1 MQPVLLSGKI
11 QLLKHQLHSTVHSS
25 CPLIQ
30 YPLLLPFPVN
40 VTGSCWSFCLPLQ
53 HLRQGLCV
61 FVPHL
66 SQVMQNLARL
76 LIHWVQHMGSGLSK
90 LLQYPVAH
98 IISWRIPL
106 PLNAPCQAW
115 KTGRVSRCS
124 SYSPVQW
131 TTKSYTQTALL
142 QQVLVCLSGLS
153 VSTDQDFTSA
163 IQVLPLTVRLKQQT
177 YANQLKL
184 YTMHSRYSLRAQL
197 CWNPQRREG
206 GREGGRK
213 GGREGGRNVKASA
226 ALQLLF
232 SRTTFQSFQ
241 LLSAH
246 SSVIYDI
253 HPSYRTDSVVRLL
266 SLSFPISQH
275 SDENSRKGCLLQ
287 KVFCRVQIHFD
298 WHVLLLDRQSWS
310 NRESRET
317 WGTNFA

>member
-1 MQPVLLSGKI
+1 MQSLSRSLPLLTGQCQDSS
-11 QLLKHQLHSTVHSS
+11 LTFNWVLHSDWNAICSQCSFQARFSCSNTNYTVLCNDSVH

-30 YPLLLPFPVN
+30 YPLLLPIPVN

-61 FVPHL
+61 FIPHL

-76 LIHWVQHMGSGLSK
+76 SIHWVQHMGSGLSK
-90 LLQYPVAH
+90 LLKYPVAH

-115 KTGRVSRCS
+115 KTGRVSPCS

-206 GREGGRK
+206 GREGGREE
-213 GGREGGRNVKASA
+213 GREGGR
-226 ALQLLF
+226 
-232 SRTTFQSFQ
+232 
-241 LLSAH
+241 
-246 SSVIYDI
+246 
-253 HPSYRTDSVVRLL
+253 
-266 SLSFPISQH
+266 
-275 SDENSRKGCLLQ
+275 EEC
-287 KVFCRVQIHFD
+287 
-298 WHVLLLDRQSWS
+298 
-310 NRESRET
+310 
-317 WGTNFA
+317 